1 MPTGGQLVG
10 EALAKEGTKVLFTL
24 CGGHILPIYEG
35 CLDQGIRVID
45 VRHEQTAAFAADAW
59 ARVTGHPGVA
69 AVTAGPG
76 VCNSL
81 TAVVNARNSDSPV
94 VLLGGQ
100 AETGRQDQGGLQ
112 ETPHVRILEP
122 VTKWAQSCATAKRLP
137 EFVSDAFRHAST
149 PRTGPAF
156 LEVPWDVLFDDVAAG
171 NVDWKAASR
180 TRTPGWAHP
189 EDVARAAEILAAA
202 ERPVVLAGTSLRWS
216 SAPESLRTLAEVLR
230 APVYLNSLAR
240 GALPPDHPCFFA
252 ASRGK
257 VLEDA
262 DVLLNLGAPFDFRLG
277 YGQAPAVA
285 ADARILMADVDGT
298 TIGHNRAVEVGLVGD
313 VGIVARQLAAA
324 LKGLPVHEPTA
335 WLDRLRSVEGAKR
348 SALEEGAAS
357 DVRPVRALRL
367 AKEIDRY
374 VGEDTIVVGDGG
386 NIVASASKIIRAP
399 WHGSWLDPGRFGCL
413 GMGLP
418 FALAAKLARPDKRV
432 IALVGDGAFGIS
444 GMELD
449 TLVRHDVPV
458 VAVIGN
464 DGAWAQIRGPQMGL
478 YGELRAVATRL
489 GDATRYDE
497 VAKALGGYGE
507 LVDDPA
513 AIGPAIDR
521 AFASGKPAV
530 VNVLVDPASNAG
542 TGSYVM

>member
-10 EALAKEGTKVLFTL
+10 EALAKEGAKVVFTL

-59 ARVTGHPGVA
+59 ARVTGEVGVA

-81 TAVVNARNSDSPV
+81 TAIVNARNSDSPIV
-94 VLLGGQ
+94 VLGGQ

-122 VTKWAQSCATAKRLP
+122 VTKWAQSCAQAKRLP
-137 EFVSDAFRHAST
+137 EFVSDAFRHASA

-156 LEVPWDVLFDDVAAG
+156 LEAPWDALFDDVAAE

-180 TRTPGWAHP
+180 SPTGVWADP
-189 EDVARAAEILAAA
+189 DAIQRATDLLLAA
-202 ERPVVLAGTSLRWS
+202 ERPVVIAGTSLRWS
-216 SAPESLRTLAEVLR
+216 SDATGLRTLADVLR

-240 GALPPDHPCFFA
+240 GALPPDHPYFLA
-252 ASRGK
+252 LSRSK
-257 VLEDA
+257 ALEDA
-262 DVLLNLGAPFDFRLG
+262 DVVLDLGAPFDFRLG
-277 YGQAPAVA
+277 YGQAPAIA
-285 ADARILMADVDGT
+285 ADAQIVMADVAGD

-313 VGIVARQLAAA
+313 VGIIARQLAAT
-324 LKGLPVHEPTA
+324 LKGVRVREPTA
-335 WLDRLRSVEGAKR
+335 WLDTLRSVEAAKR
-348 SALEEGAAS
+348 AKLSEEAQS
-357 DVRPVRALRL
+357 DARPVHALRL
-367 AKEIDRY
+367 AREIDRFA
-374 VGEDTIVVGDGG
+374 GEDTIIVGDGG
-386 NIVASASKIIRAP
+386 NIVASGSKIIRAP

-418 FALAAKLARPDKRV
+418 FALAAKVARPEKRV
-432 IALVGDGAFGIS
+432 LALLGDGAFGIS
-444 GMELD
+444 GMEID
-449 TLVRHDVPV
+449 TLVRHNVPV

-464 DGAWAQIRGPQMGL
+464 DGAWAQIRGPQVGL
-478 YGELRAVATRL
+478 YGEGRAVATRL
-489 GDATRYDE
+489 GEATRYDD
-497 VAKALGGYGE
+497 VAKALGGHGE

-513 AIGPAIDR
+513 EIGPALER
-521 AFASGKPAV
+521 AFASGRPSV
-530 VNVLVDPASNAG
+530 VNVLVDPASNVG

>member
-35 CLDQGIRVID
+35 CQDQGIRVID

-59 ARVTGHPGVA
+59 ARVTGQPGVA

-81 TAVVNARNSDSPV
+81 TAIVNARNSDSPIV
-94 VLLGGQ
+94 VLGGQ
-100 AETGRQDQGGLQ
+100 AETGRHDQGGLQ

-122 VTKWAQSCATAKRLP
+122 VTKWARSCPTAKRLP
-137 EFVSDAFRHAST
+137 EFVSDAFRHASS

-156 LEVPWDVLFDDVAAG
+156 LEAPWDVLFDEVAAEA
-171 NVDWKAASR
+171 VDWKAASR
-180 TRTPGWAHP
+180 SPTPGWAHP
-189 EDVARAAEILAAA
+189 EDVSRAAEILAAA

-216 SAPESLRTLAEVLR
+216 SAPWNLRSLAEVLR

-240 GALPPDHPCFFA
+240 GALPPDHPYFRSL
-252 ASRGK
+252 SRGK
-257 VLEDA
+257 ALEDA

-277 YGQAPAVA
+277 YGQPPAIA
-285 ADARILMADVDGT
+285 ADARVVMADVDGDLV
-298 TIGHNRAVEVGLVGD
+298 GHNRAVEVGLIGD
-313 VGIVARQLAAA
+313 VGIVARQLASA
-324 LKGLPVHEPTA
+324 LKGLPLHEPTA
-335 WLDRLRSVEGAKR
+335 WLEQLHSVEAAKR
-348 SALEEGAAS
+348 AKLDAAAAS
-357 DVRPVRALRL
+357 DRKPVEALRL

-374 VGEDTIVVGDGG
+374 AGEDTVIVGDGG

-418 FALAAKLARPDKRV
+418 FALATRIAQPEKRV
-432 IALVGDGAFGIS
+432 LALLGDGAFGIS
-444 GMELD
+444 GMEID

-458 VAVIGN
+458 VAVVGN
-464 DGAWAQIRGPQMGL
+464 DGAWAQIRGPQIGL
-478 YGELRAVATRL
+478 YGEPRAVATRL

-497 VAKALGGYGE
+497 VAKALGAHGE

-513 AIGPAIDR
+513 EIGPAIDR
-521 AFASGKPAV
+521 AFASRKPSV

>member
-10 EALAKEGTKVLFTL
+10 EALAKEGTKVVFTL

-35 CLDQGIRVID
+35 CLDHGIRVID

-59 ARVTGHPGVA
+59 ARVTGEVGVA

-81 TAVVNARNSDSPV
+81 TAIVNARNSDSPV

-122 VTKWAQSCATAKRLP
+122 VTKWAQSCGQAKRLP
-137 EFVSDAFRHAST
+137 EFVSDAFRHASS
-149 PRTGPAF
+149 PRTGPVF
-156 LEVPWDVLFDDVAAG
+156 LEVPWDVLFDEVAAG
-171 NVDWKAASR
+171 SVDWGAASR
-180 TRTPGWAHP
+180 SRAPVWAHP
-189 EDVARAAEILAAA
+189 DEVRRAAEILAAA
-202 ERPVVLAGTSLRWS
+202 ERPAVIAGTSLRWS
-216 SAPESLRTLAEVLR
+216 ADAGGLRVLADVLR

-240 GALPPDHPCFFA
+240 GALPPDHPYFLA
-252 ASRGK
+252 LSRGK
-257 VLEDA
+257 ALEEA
-262 DVLLNLGAPFDFRLG
+262 DVVLDLGAPFDFRLG
-277 YGQAPAVA
+277 YGQAPAIA
-285 ADARILMADVDGT
+285 ADARILMADVAGD

-313 VGIVARQLAAA
+313 VGIVARQLAAS
-324 LKGLPVHEPTA
+324 LKELHVREPTP
-335 WLDRLRSVEGAKR
+335 WLERLRSIESAKRAKLDEGA
-348 SALEEGAAS
+348 GS
-357 DVRPVRALRL
+357 DLRPVHALRL
-367 AKEIDRY
+367 AREIDRF

-386 NIVASASKIIRAP
+386 NIVASGSKVIRAP
-399 WHGSWLDPGRFGCL
+399 WPGSWLDPGRFGCL

-418 FALAAKLARPDKRV
+418 FALAAKIARPEKRV
-432 IALVGDGAFGIS
+432 LALLGDGAFGIS
-444 GMELD
+444 GMEID
-449 TLVRHDVPV
+449 TLVRHAVPV

-464 DGAWAQIRGPQMGL
+464 DGAWAQIRGPQIGL
-478 YGELRAVATRL
+478 YGEARSVATRL
-489 GDATRYDE
+489 GEATRYE
-497 VAKALGGYGE
+497 EMAKALGGHGE
-507 LVDDPA
+507 FVDDPGEV
-513 AIGPAIDR
+513 GPAIER

>member
-59 ARVTGHPGVA
+59 ARVTGQPAVA

-81 TAVVNARNSDSPV
+81 TAIVNARNSDSPV
-94 VLLGGQ
+94 VVLGGQ
-100 AETGRQDQGGLQ
+100 AETGRHDQGGLQ

-122 VTKWAQSCATAKRLP
+122 VTKWARACPTVKRLP
-137 EFVSDAFRHAST
+137 EFVSDAFRHATT

-156 LEVPWDVLFDDVAAG
+156 LEAPWDVLFDEAAAES
-171 NVDWKAASR
+171 VDWNAASR
-180 TRTPGWAHP
+180 SRSPGWAHP
-189 EDVARAAEILAAA
+189 EDVSRAAEILAAA

-216 SAPESLRTLAEVLR
+216 SAPGSLRTLAEVLR

-240 GALPPDHPCFFA
+240 GAMPPDHPYAFSL
-252 ASRGK
+252 SRGK
-257 VLEDA
+257 ALEDA

-277 YGQAPAVA
+277 YGQAPAIA
-285 ADARILMADVDGT
+285 ADARVLMADVDGDL
-298 TIGHNRAVEVGLVGD
+298 IGHNRAVEVGLIGD
-313 VGIVARQLAAA
+313 VGVVAGQLAAA
-324 LKGLPVHEPTA
+324 LKGLPVHEPTP
-335 WLDRLRSVEGAKR
+335 WLEQLRSVESAKR
-348 SALEEGAAS
+348 AKLEEGAAS
-357 DVRPVRALRL
+357 DVRPVQALRL

-374 VGEDTIVVGDGG
+374 TGDDTIVVGDGG

-432 IALVGDGAFGIS
+432 LALLGDGAFGIS
-444 GMELD
+444 GLEID
-449 TLVRHDVPV
+449 TLVRHRVPV
-458 VAVIGN
+458 VAVVGN
-464 DGAWAQIRGPQMGL
+464 DGAWAQIRGPQIGL
-478 YGELRAVATRL
+478 YGLDRAVATRL
-489 GDATRYDE
+489 SEATRYDK
-497 VAKALGGYGE
+497 VAEALGGYGE
-507 LVDDPA
+507 FVDDPA
-513 AIGPAIDR
+513 EIAPAIDR
-521 AFASGKPAV
+521 AYASGKPAV
-530 VNVLVDPASNAG
+530 VNVLVDPASNVG

>member
-59 ARVTGHPGVA
+59 ARVTGQPGVA

-100 AETGRQDQGGLQ
+100 AETGRHDQGGLQ

-122 VTKWAQSCATAKRLP
+122 VTKWSQSCASAKRVP

-156 LEVPWDVLFDDVAAG
+156 LEVPWDVLFDEVVAEA
-171 NVDWKAASR
+171 VDWKAASR
-180 TRTPGWAHP
+180 SRTPGWAHP
-189 EDVARAAEILAAA
+189 DDVNRAAEILAAA

-240 GALPPDHPCFFA
+240 GALPPDHPFFFA
-252 ASRGK
+252 SSRGRA
-257 VLEDA
+257 LEDA

-277 YGQAPAVA
+277 YGQPPAVA
-285 ADARILMADVDGT
+285 ADARILMADVDGG

-324 LKGLPVHEPTA
+324 LKGLPVHEPTP
-335 WLDRLRSVEGAKR
+335 WLEQLRSVEAAKR
-348 SALEEGAAS
+348 AKLEETSAS
-357 DVRPVRALRL
+357 DLRPVHAMRL

-374 VGEDTIVVGDGG
+374 AGDDTIVVGDGG
-386 NIVASASKIIRAP
+386 NVVASASKIIRAP

-418 FALAAKLARPDKRV
+418 FALAAKLARPEKRV
-432 IALVGDGAFGIS
+432 LALLGDGAFGIS

-449 TLVRHDVPV
+449 TLVRHRVPV

-464 DGAWAQIRGPQMGL
+464 DGAWAQIRGPQIGL
-478 YGELRAVATRL
+478 YGETRAVATRL

-497 VAKALGGYGE
+497 VAKALGAYGE

>member
-1 MPTGGQLVG
+1 MPLGGQLVG

-35 CLDQGIRVID
+35 CQDQGIRVID

-59 ARVTGHPGVA
+59 ARVTGQPGVA

-81 TAVVNARNSDSPV
+81 TAIVNARNSDSPMV
-94 VLLGGQ
+94 VLGGQ
-100 AETGRQDQGGLQ
+100 AETGRHDQGGLQ

-122 VTKWAQSCATAKRLP
+122 VTKWARACPSAKRLP
-137 EFVSDAFRHAST
+137 EFVSDAFRYAST

-156 LEVPWDVLFDDVAAG
+156 LEAPWDVLFDEVAVEA
-171 NVDWKAASR
+171 VDWKAASR
-180 TRTPGWAHP
+180 SRAPGWAHP
-189 EDVARAAEILAAA
+189 EDVSRAAEILAAA

-216 SAPESLRTLAEVLR
+216 SAPHSLRTLAEVLR

-240 GALPPDHPCFFA
+240 GALPPDHPYFFA
-252 ASRGK
+252 LSRGK
-257 VLEDA
+257 GLEDA

-277 YGQAPAVA
+277 YGQPPAIA
-285 ADARILMADVDGT
+285 ADARIVMADVDGDL
-298 TIGHNRAVEVGLVGD
+298 IGHNRAVEVGLVGD
-313 VGIVARQLAAA
+313 VGLVAGQLAAA
-324 LKGLPVHEPTA
+324 LKGLPLHEPIP
-335 WLDRLRSVEGAKR
+335 WLEQLRSIEAAKR
-348 SALEEGAAS
+348 AKVAESAAS
-357 DVRPVRALRL
+357 DLRPVHALRL

-374 VGEDTIVVGDGG
+374 TGDDTIVVGDGG
-386 NIVASASKIIRAP
+386 NIVASGSKIIRAP

-418 FALAAKLARPDKRV
+418 FALAAKLARPEKRV
-432 IALVGDGAFGIS
+432 LALLGDGAFGIS

-449 TLVRHDVPV
+449 TLVRHEVPV

-464 DGAWAQIRGPQMGL
+464 DGAWAQIRGPQIGL
-478 YGELRAVATRL
+478 YGKGRAVATRL
-489 GDATRYDE
+489 GNATRYDE
-497 VAKALGGYGE
+497 MAKALGGHGE
-507 LVDDPA
+507 LVDDPGE
-513 AIGPAIDR
+513 IGAAIDR
-521 AFASGKPAV
+521 AFASRKPSV
-530 VNVLVDPASNAG
+530 VNVIVDPASNVG

>member
-10 EALAKEGTKVLFTL
+10 EALAKEGTRVVFTL

-35 CLDQGIRVID
+35 CLDHGIRVVD
-45 VRHEQTAAFAADAW
+45 VRHEQAAAFAADAW
-59 ARVTGHPGVA
+59 ARVTGEPGIA

-94 VLLGGQ
+94 LLLGGQ

-122 VTKWAQSCATAKRLP
+122 VTKWAQSCPAVKRLP
-137 EFVSDAFRHAST
+137 EFVSDAVRHATT

-156 LEVPWDVLFDDVAAG
+156 LEIPWDVLFDEVASEA
-171 NVDWKAASR
+171 VDWRAASR
-180 TRTPGWAHP
+180 SRSPGWASP
-189 EDVARAAEILAAA
+189 EQVNRAAEILAAA
-202 ERPVVLAGTSLRWS
+202 ERPVVLGGTSLRWS
-216 SAPESLRTLAEVLR
+216 AAPESLRTLADVLR
-230 APVYLNSLAR
+230 APVFLNSLAR
-240 GALPPDHPCFFA
+240 GALPPDHPFFFA

-257 VLEDA
+257 ALEDA

-277 YGQAPAVA
+277 YGQPPAIA
-285 ADARILMADVDGT
+285 ADARVLMADVDGE

-313 VGIVARQLAAA
+313 VGIIAGQLAAA
-324 LKGLPVHEPTA
+324 LKGLPLHEPAPWNET
-335 WLDRLRSVEGAKR
+335 LRSVEAAKR
-348 SALEEGAAS
+348 AKLNEAAAS
-357 DVRPVRALRL
+357 DLRPVQALRL
-367 AKEIDRY
+367 AREIDRY
-374 VGEDTIVVGDGG
+374 AGEDTIVVGDGG

-418 FALAAKLARPDKRV
+418 FALAAKLARPHKRV
-432 IALVGDGAFGIS
+432 LALLGDGAFGIS
-444 GMELD
+444 GMEVD
-449 TLVRHDVPV
+449 TLVRHNLPV
-458 VAVIGN
+458 VAVVGN
-464 DGAWAQIRGPQMGL
+464 DGAWSQIRGPQIGL
-478 YGELRAVATRL
+478 YGEARAVATRL
-489 GDATRYDE
+489 GEATRYDE
-497 VAKALGGYGE
+497 VAKALGAHGE

-513 AIGPAIDR
+513 EIASAIDR

-530 VNVLVDPASNAG
+530 VNVLVDPASNVG

>member
-35 CLDQGIRVID
+35 CLDRGIRVVD

-59 ARVTGHPGVA
+59 ARVTGQPGVA

-81 TAVVNARNSDSPV
+81 TAIVNARNSDSPV
-94 VLLGGQ
+94 VVLGGQ
-100 AETGRQDQGGLQ
+100 AETGRHDQGGLQ

-122 VTKWAQSCATAKRLP
+122 VTKWARSCPSAQRLP
-137 EFVSDAFRHAST
+137 EFVSDAFRHAAT

-156 LEVPWDVLFDDVAAG
+156 LEAPWDVLFDDVAAET
-171 NVDWKAASR
+171 VDWKAASR
-180 TRTPGWAHP
+180 SGSAAWAHP
-189 EDVARAAEILAAA
+189 EDVKHAAEILAAA

-216 SAPESLRTLAEVLR
+216 STPEGLRALAEILQ

-240 GALPPDHPCFFA
+240 GAMPPDHPYFFA
-252 ASRGK
+252 ASRSTA
-257 VLEDA
+257 LEDA

-277 YGQAPAVA
+277 YGQAPAIA
-285 ADARILMADVDGT
+285 ADARIVMADVDGDL
-298 TIGHNRAVEVGLVGD
+298 IGHNRAVEVGLVGD

-324 LKGLPVHEPTA
+324 LKGLPLHEPVA
-335 WLDRLRSVEGAKR
+335 WLERLRSVEGAKH
-348 SALEEGAAS
+348 AKLEEGAAS
-357 DVRPVRALRL
+357 EARPVHALRL

-374 VGEDTIVVGDGG
+374 TGEDTIIVGDGG
-386 NIVASASKIIRAP
+386 NLIASAAKIIRAP

-418 FALAAKLARPDKRV
+418 FALAAKIARPEKRV
-432 IALVGDGAFGIS
+432 LALLGDGAFGIS

-458 VAVIGN
+458 VAVVGN
-464 DGAWAQIRGPQMGL
+464 DGAWAQIRGPQLGL
-478 YGELRAVATRL
+478 YGEERAVATRL

-497 VAKALGGYGE
+497 VAKALGGHGE

-513 AIGPAIDR
+513 EIAPAIDR
-521 AFASGKPAV
+521 AFASRKPSV
-530 VNVLVDPASNAG
+530 VNVLLDPASNVG

>member
-1 MPTGGQLVG
+1 MATGGQLVG

-59 ARVTGHPGVA
+59 ARVTGQPGVA

-76 VCNSL
+76 VCNAL
-81 TAVVNARNSDSPV
+81 TAIVNARNSDSPIV
-94 VLLGGQ
+94 VLGGQ
-100 AETGRQDQGGLQ
+100 AETGRHDQGGLQ

-122 VTKWAQSCATAKRLP
+122 VTKWARACPAAKRLP
-137 EFVSDAFRHAST
+137 EFVADAFRHAAT

-156 LEVPWDVLFDDVAAG
+156 LEAPWDVLFDEVAPEA
-171 NVDWKAASR
+171 VDWKAASR
-180 TRTPGWAHP
+180 SRSPGWAHP
-189 EDVARAAEILAAA
+189 EDVSRAAEILAAA

-216 SAPESLRTLAEVLR
+216 SAPESLRTLADVLR

-240 GALPPDHPCFFA
+240 GALPPEHPHAFA
-252 ASRGK
+252 LSRGK
-257 VLEDA
+257 ALEDA

-277 YGQAPAVA
+277 YGQAPAIA
-285 ADARILMADVDGT
+285 ADARIVMADVDGD
-298 TIGHNRAVEVGLVGD
+298 TIGHNRAVEVGLIGD
-313 VGIVARQLAAA
+313 VGIVARQLAAV
-324 LKGLPVHEPTA
+324 LKNLPIHEPAA
-335 WLDRLRSVEGAKR
+335 WLEQLRSVEAAKR
-348 SALEEGAAS
+348 AKLEGAADS
-357 DVRPVRALRL
+357 DLRPVQALRL

-374 VGEDTIVVGDGG
+374 TGEDTIVVGDGG

-413 GMGLP
+413 GMGIP

-432 IALVGDGAFGIS
+432 LALLGDGAFGIS
-444 GMELD
+444 GMEVD
-449 TLVRHDVPV
+449 TLVRHKVPV
-458 VAVIGN
+458 VAVVGN
-464 DGAWAQIRGPQMGL
+464 DGAWAQIRGPQIGL
-478 YGELRAVATRL
+478 YGAERAVATRL
-489 GDATRYDE
+489 GEATRYDE
-497 VAKALGGYGE
+497 VARALGAHGE

-513 AIGPAIDR
+513 GIGPAIDR

-530 VNVLVDPASNAG
+530 VNVLVDPASNVG

>member
-24 CGGHILPIYEG
+24 CGGHILPVYEG
-35 CLDQGIRVID
+35 CLDQGIRIID
-45 VRHEQTAAFAADAW
+45 VRHEQAAAFAADAW
-59 ARVTGHPGVA
+59 ARVTGQPGVA

-81 TAVVNARNSDSPV
+81 TAIVNARNSDSPV
-94 VLLGGQ
+94 VVLGGQ
-100 AETGRQDQGGLQ
+100 AETGRHDQGGLQ

-122 VTKWAQSCATAKRLP
+122 VTKWARDCPSAKRLP

-156 LEVPWDVLFDDVAAG
+156 LEAPWDVLFDEVAPEA
-171 NVDWKAASR
+171 VDWRAASR
-180 TRTPGWAHP
+180 SRTPGWADP
-189 EDVARAAEILAAA
+189 EDVGRAAEILASA

-216 SAPESLRTLAEVLR
+216 SAPGSIRNLAEALH

-240 GALPPDHPCFFA
+240 GALPPDHPYFFA
-252 ASRGK
+252 RSRSK
-257 VLEDA
+257 ALEDA

-277 YGQAPAVA
+277 YGEPPAIA
-285 ADARILMADVDGT
+285 ADAHVLMADVDGDL
-298 TIGHNRAVEVGLVGD
+298 IGHNRAVDVGLVGD
-313 VGIVARQLAAA
+313 VGIVSRQLAAA
-324 LKGLPVHEPTA
+324 LKGLPLHEPAA
-335 WLDRLRSVEGAKR
+335 WLEQLRSIEAAKR
-348 SALEEGAAS
+348 AKLEETAS
-357 DVRPVRALRL
+357 SDLRPVHALRL

-374 VGEDTIVVGDGG
+374 TGDGTVVVGDGG

-418 FALAAKLARPDKRV
+418 FALAAKLARPDMRV
-432 IALVGDGAFGIS
+432 LALVGDGAFGIS
-444 GMELD
+444 GMEVD

-464 DGAWAQIRGPQMGL
+464 DGAWAQIRGPQIGL
-478 YGELRAVATRL
+478 YGEPRAVATRL
-489 GDATRYDE
+489 GEATRYDE
-497 VAKALGGYGE
+497 MAKALGAYGE
-507 LVDDPA
+507 FVDDPA
-513 AIGPAIDR
+513 EIGPAIDR
-521 AFASGKPAV
+521 AFASGRPAV
-530 VNVLVDPASNAG
+530 VNVLVDPASNVG

>member
-1 MPTGGQLVG
+1 MPSGGQLVG

-59 ARVTGHPGVA
+59 ARVTGQPGVA

-100 AETGRQDQGGLQ
+100 AETGRKDQGGLQ

-122 VTKWAQSCATAKRLP
+122 VTKWAESCPAAKRLP
-137 EFVSDAFRHAST
+137 EFVSDAFRHASS

-156 LEVPWDVLFDDVAAG
+156 LEIPWDVLFDEVAAEA
-171 NVDWKAASR
+171 VDWKAASR
-180 TRTPGWAHP
+180 SRASPWADP
-189 EDVARAAEILAAA
+189 EAVNRAAEILAAA

-216 SAPESLRTLAEVLR
+216 AAPQALWMLAEVLR

-240 GALPPDHPCFFA
+240 GALPPGHPYFFA
-252 ASRGK
+252 ASRGRA
-257 VLEDA
+257 LEDA

-277 YGQAPAVA
+277 YGQPPAVSS
-285 ADARILMADVDGT
+285 DARVLMADVDGE

-313 VGIVARQLAAA
+313 VGVIAKQLVAA
-324 LKGLPVHEPTA
+324 LKGFPLREPTA
-335 WLDRLRSVEGAKR
+335 WIEMLRSVEEAKR
-348 SALEEGAAS
+348 AKLEAEAAS
-357 DVRPVRALRL
+357 DRRPIHALRL

-374 VGEDTIVVGDGG
+374 TGEDTIVVGDGG
-386 NIVASASKIIRAP
+386 NVVASASKIVRAP

-418 FALAAKLARPDKRV
+418 FALAAKIARSEKRV
-432 IALVGDGAFGIS
+432 LALLGDGAFGIS

-464 DGAWAQIRGPQMGL
+464 DGAWSQIRGPQIGL
-478 YGELRAVATRL
+478 YGEPRAVATRL
-489 GDATRYDE
+489 GEATRYDE
-497 VAKALGGYGE
+497 VARALGAYGE

-513 AIGPAIDR
+513 EIGPAIER
-521 AFASGKPAV
+521 AFASRRPAV
-530 VNVLVDPASNAG
+530 VNVLLDPASNAG